1 MKYLTR
7 TIWILSIIS
16 FFTDIGS
23 EMLYPVMPLYLK
35 SIGFSIVLIGI
46 LEGVA
51 EASVGLSKGYFG
63 KRSDILGKRVP
74 FVQLGYALSGI
85 SKPLMALF
93 AQPVWVFLVRTADRL
108 GKGIRTG
115 ARDAILSDESTPGTK
130 ARVFGFHRAMDTAG
144 AVLGPALAL
153 LYLHFHPE
161 NYKALFLLSIFPG
174 VLVILISFFLR
185 ESKKTTKSTKNSK
198 TFFSFLYYWKES
210 PKNYRQVVI
219 GLLAFALFN
228 STDVFLLLRLKDAGL
243 PDTNVIGVYIFYN
256 LVYALCAIPMGML
269 GDKIGLKKT
278 FLIGLSMFAIVYA
291 GMAIKADLLFY
302 IILFVCYGL
311 YSASVESISKAWITN
326 IAAKED
332 TATAIGF
339 FSGFQSIAL
348 LLASSLAGLIWY
360 SFGPAYTF
368 LLSAIVAV
376 GVIIYF
382 ILLKDPHSETA

>member
-1 MKYLTR
+1 L
-7 TIWILSIIS
+7 
-16 FFTDIGS
+16 FTDIGS

-35 SIGFSIVLIGI
+35 SIGFSVVLIGI

-74 FVQLGYALSGI
+74 FVQLGYVLSGI
-85 SKPLMALF
+85 SKPLMAVF
-93 AQPVWVFLVRTADRL
+93 AKPVWVFLVRTADRL

-115 ARDAILSDESTPGTK
+115 ARDAMLSDESTPQTK
-130 ARVFGFHRAMDTAG
+130 ARVFGFHRAMDTLG
-144 AVLGPALAL
+144 AVFGPALAL

-174 VLVILISFFLR
+174 IVVILISFLLR
-185 ESKKTTKSTKNSK
+185 ESKKTVPAKK
-198 TFFSFLYYWKES
+198 TSQTFLSFLHYWKES
-210 PKNYRQVVI
+210 PKKYRQVVI
-219 GLLAFALFN
+219 GLLAFAMFN
-228 STDVFLLLRLKDAGL
+228 STDVFLLLRLKDVGL
-243 PDTNVIGVYIFYN
+243 PDTSVIGVYILYN
-256 LVYALCAIPMGML
+256 IVYALCAIPIGIL
-269 GDKIGLKKT
+269 GDKLGLKKT
-278 FLIGLSMFAIVYA
+278 LLIGLGMFVIVYA
-291 GMAIKADLLFY
+291 GMAIKTEFLVY
-302 IILFVCYGL
+302 VILFVCYGV
-311 YSASVESISKAWITN
+311 YSASAESISKAWISN

-348 LLASSLAGLIWY
+348 LLASSIAGILWY

-368 LLSAIVAV
+368 LLSAVVAL

-382 ILLKDPHSETA
+382 ILLKEPRTASA

>member
-1 MKYLTR
+1 
-7 TIWILSIIS
+7 
-16 FFTDIGS
+16 
-23 EMLYPVMPLYLK
+23 MLYPVLPLFLK
-35 SIGFSIVLIGI
+35 SIGFSVVLIGI

-85 SKPLMALF
+85 AKPLMALF
-93 AQPVWVFLVRTADRL
+93 AQPVWVFLIRTADRL

-115 ARDAILSDESTPGTK
+115 ARDAMLSDESTPQTK
-130 ARVFGFHRAMDTAG
+130 ARVFGFHRAMDTLG
-144 AVLGPALAL
+144 AVVGPALAL
-153 LYLHFHPE
+153 VYLHFHPE

-174 VLVILISFFLR
+174 VAVILISTLLR
-185 ESKKTTKSTKNSK
+185 ESKKTVASK
-198 TFFSFLYYWKES
+198 KASPSFFSFLHYWKAS
-210 PKNYRQVVI
+210 PKKYRQVVI

-256 LVYALCAIPMGML
+256 IVYALCAIPMGML

-278 FLIGLSMFAIVYA
+278 FLIGISMFALVYG
-291 GMAIKADLLFY
+291 GMAVKANLLFY
-302 IILFVCYGL
+302 MILFVCYGV
-311 YSASVESISKAWITN
+311 YAAATEGITKAWISN

-339 FSGFQSIAL
+339 YSGFQSIAL
-348 LLASSLAGLIWY
+348 LLASTIAGLIWY
-360 SFGPAYTF
+360 SFGATYTF
-368 LLSAIVAV
+368 LISALVAV
-376 GVIIYF
+376 GVMIYF
-382 ILLKDPHSETA
+382 ILLKEPQPRSA